1 MTKHYPKKHLLGQ
14 KIESWKGLLIFAFL
28 NSSSSHKRENE
39 KLCVLKC
46 SKKLPREQRLDQLLH
61 LSTVCLA
68 TVNCS
73 ILSAKPTA
81 ISTHFSLFQKH
92 LYSEIPACG
101 IKCFSA
107 FGHWSVRR
115 RLCISHA
122 CRQRAQGSRRKAF
135 RSKCWKGGVRSHLCP
150 GHPWHPSK
158 SRRAHLGVR
167 DALAAWC
174 SAMLPPS
181 LPTPAHVGGDHGE
194 GHSLG
199 KHKTLDP
206 KKDTGPFLNIYSRPR
221 FCASSGE
228 SDV

>member
-92 LYSEIPACG
+92 LYSEIPASG

-107 FGHWSVRR
+107 FGHWSGRR
-115 RLCISHA
+115 RLCISRA
-122 CRQRAQGSRRKAF
+122 GGQRAHGSRRKAF
-135 RSKCWKGGVRSHLCP
+135 RSKSWKGGLRPHRCPRPPAASPANHGASTSGRGMLWLC
-150 GHPWHPSK
+150 GAQ
-158 SRRAHLGVR
+158 R
-167 DALAAWC
+167 C
-174 SAMLPPS
+174 SLPPS
-181 LPTPAHVGGDHGE
+181 LVTPPHVGGDHHV

-199 KHKTLDP
+199 KD
-206 KKDTGPFLNIYSRPR
+206 R
-221 FCASSGE
+221 FKRELMKRVPS
-228 SDV
+228 

>member
-81 ISTHFSLFQKH
+81 ISTHFSLFQKR
-92 LYSEIPACG
+92 LYGETPASG
-101 IKCFSA
+101 IKCCSA
-107 FGHWSVRR
+107 PGHWSLRTSQCVSDGGQS
-115 RLCISHA
+115 RLTEQESCEVL
-122 CRQRAQGSRRKAF
+122 G
-135 RSKCWKGGVRSHLCP
+135 P
-150 GHPWHPSK
+150 GT
-158 SRRAHLGVR
+158 R
-167 DALAAWC
+167 C
-174 SAMLPPS
+174 S
-181 LPTPAHVGGDHGE
+181 LPWNHPTQDETVAKP
-194 GHSLG
+194 
-199 KHKTLDP
+199 
-206 KKDTGPFLNIYSRPR
+206 N
-221 FCASSGE
+221 
-228 SDV
+228 

>member
-81 ISTHFSLFQKH
+81 ISTHFSLFQKR
-92 LYSEIPACG
+92 LYSEIPASG

-115 RLCISHA
+115 RLHISHA
-122 CRQRAQGSRRKAF
+122 VRQRAQESRSKAF
-135 RSKCWKGGVRSHLCP
+135 RSKHQKGGLGPQLCP
-150 GHPWHPSK
+150 GHPRQITADPPHPPRGEGCSGCVVLSNVPSFPRNPTTR
-158 SRRAHLGVR
+158 SRRRSQRRTFPRQTQFEGRVDETKR
-167 DALAAWC
+167 V
-174 SAMLPPS
+174 PS
-181 LPTPAHVGGDHGE
+181 
-194 GHSLG
+194 
-199 KHKTLDP
+199 
-206 KKDTGPFLNIYSRPR
+206 
-221 FCASSGE
+221 
-228 SDV
+228 

>member
-92 LYSEIPACG
+92 LYSEIPASG
-101 IKCFSA
+101 IKRFSA
-107 FGHWSVRR
+107 FVRWSV
-115 RLCISHA
+115 
-122 CRQRAQGSRRKAF
+122 GSRRRVSRAGAQESSGKALM
-135 RSKCWKGGVRSHLCP
+135 SKHWEGG
-150 GHPWHPSK
+150 
-158 SRRAHLGVR
+158 
-167 DALAAWC
+167 
-174 SAMLPPS
+174 
-181 LPTPAHVGGDHGE
+181 
-194 GHSLG
+194 
-199 KHKTLDP
+199 LDP
-206 KKDTGPFLNIYSRPR
+206 RLPRYPTEPSR
-221 FCASSGE
+221 
-228 SDV
+228 

>member
-81 ISTHFSLFQKH
+81 ISTHFSLFQKR
-92 LYSEIPACG
+92 LYGETPASG
-101 IKCFSA
+101 IKCCSA
-107 FGHWSVRR
+107 PGHWSLRTSRCVSDRG
-115 RLCISHA
+115 
-122 CRQRAQGSRRKAF
+122 RAGSQ
-135 RSKCWKGGVRSHLCP
+135 
-150 GHPWHPSK
+150 
-158 SRRAHLGVR
+158 SRRAARCWGQVHAAPSPGTTPRRMRPWPNLTEQGAVKR
-167 DALAAWC
+167 PGPLAANPCTAPALRLQESTDNGWQLREPGETPPG
-174 SAMLPPS
+174 SA
-181 LPTPAHVGGDHGE
+181 
-194 GHSLG
+194 LG
-199 KHKTLDP
+199 
-206 KKDTGPFLNIYSRPR
+206 
-221 FCASSGE
+221 
-228 SDV
+228 

>member
-81 ISTHFSLFQKH
+81 ISPRFSLFQKH
-92 LYSEIPACG
+92 LCSEILWNKRQLCFRSLVSEEKAPHLPCG
-101 IKCFSA
+101 QGEQGKA
-107 FGHWSVRR
+107 FG
-115 RLCISHA
+115 
-122 CRQRAQGSRRKAF
+122 
-135 RSKCWKGGVRSHLCP
+135 SKGWKGGLGPQHITVA
-150 GHPWHPSK
+150 PWDEGS
-158 SRRAHLGVR
+158 
-167 DALAAWC
+167 
-174 SAMLPPS
+174 S
-181 LPTPAHVGGDHGE
+181 LLLHRIMDCFGLE
-194 GHSLG
+194 
-199 KHKTLDP
+199 
-206 KKDTGPFLNIYSRPR
+206 RP
-221 FCASSGE
+221 
-228 SDV
+228 

>member
-81 ISTHFSLFQKH
+81 ISPCFSLFQKH
-92 LYSEIPACG
+92 FCSEILQNKRQLCFQSLVSEEKAPHLPCG
-101 IKCFSA
+101 Q
-107 FGHWSVRR
+107 GE
-115 RLCISHA
+115 LG
-122 CRQRAQGSRRKAF
+122 RARKSFWVQG
-135 RSKCWKGGVRSHLCP
+135 
-150 GHPWHPSK
+150 
-158 SRRAHLGVR
+158 LGR
-167 DALAAWC
+167 WAW
-174 SAMLPPS
+174 A
-181 LPTPAHVGGDHGE
+181 PAHHCV
-194 GHSLG
+194 
-199 KHKTLDP
+199 TM
-206 KKDTGPFLNIYSRPR
+206 
-221 FCASSGE
+221 A
-228 SDV
+228 

>member
-81 ISTHFSLFQKH
+81 ISPCFSLFQKH
-92 LYSEIPACG
+92 LCSEILWN
-101 IKCFSA
+101 KRQLCFWSLVSERKAPHVGRESLGGQGKA
-107 FGHWSVRR
+107 FG
-115 RLCISHA
+115 
-122 CRQRAQGSRRKAF
+122 
-135 RSKCWKGGVRSHLCP
+135 SKGWKSGLGLQHITVA
-150 GHPWHPSK
+150 PWDE
-158 SRRAHLGVR
+158 GN
-167 DALAAWC
+167 
-174 SAMLPPS
+174 S
-181 LPTPAHVGGDHGE
+181 LPIHRIMDWFGLE
-194 GHSLG
+194 
-199 KHKTLDP
+199 
-206 KKDTGPFLNIYSRPR
+206 RP
-221 FCASSGE
+221 
-228 SDV
+228 

>member
-61 LSTVCLA
+61 LSTVCLT

-81 ISTHFSLFQKH
+81 ISTHFSLFQKR
-92 LYSEIPACG
+92 LYSEIPASR

-107 FGHWSVRR
+107 FSHWSVRR

-122 CRQRAQGSRRKAF
+122 GRQQAQESRRKAF
-135 RSKCWKGGVRSHLCP
+135 KVQVLERWARAPPLPQAPPANHHS
-150 GHPWHPSK
+150 PS
-158 SRRAHLGVR
+158 A
-167 DALAAWC
+167 
-174 SAMLPPS
+174 
-181 LPTPAHVGGDHGE
+181 PT
-194 GHSLG
+194 
-199 KHKTLDP
+199 
-206 KKDTGPFLNIYSRPR
+206 
-221 FCASSGE
+221 SG
-228 SDV
+228 